1 MNQALALALV
11 ELVKQG
17 VPLAIDLVQVMAK
30 ETATDADWDALRA
43 KWSKSYD
50 DRIKDAETRLAAVA

>member
-11 ELVKQG
+11 EMVKQG
-17 VPLAIDLVQVMAK
+17 LPLAIDLVQVMAK
-30 ETATDADWDALRA
+30 PEATQADWDALRS

-50 DRIKDAETRLAAVA
+50 DRMKEAEARLAAGV

>member
-17 VPLAIDLVQVMAK
+17 IPLAIDLVQVMSK
-30 ETATDADWDALRA
+30 ETATEADWDALRA

-50 DRIKDAETRLAAVA
+50 QRIKDAEARLAPAA